1 MPAIATDT
9 TVPTADASPSLLQAL
24 QTAATADRTC
34 KTHEAVR
41 LELMA
46 ALLRADLQPTNTP
59 VIDVSCTTKDGHFLY
74 EVLGAN
80 RCTYADLRS
89 GAVRLLEINH
99 TLPTPADRL
108 HLILCQPPAEDWAA
122 DTLHGIFKVHVLWRT
137 KEGWSGKDTE
147 TALGT
152 EPA

>member
-1 MPAIATDT
+1 M
-9 TVPTADASPSLLQAL
+9 
-24 QTAATADRTC
+24 
-34 KTHEAVR
+34 R

-59 VIDVSCTTKDGHFLY
+59 IIDVSCPTKNGHFLY
-74 EVLGAN
+74 EVLDAG

-108 HLILCQPPAEDWAA
+108 HLVLCQPPAEDWAA
-122 DTLHGIFKVHVLWRT
+122 DTLHDIFKVHVLWRT
-137 KEGWSGKDTE
+137 KEGWRGQDPG

-152 EPA
+152 ERT